1 LPEPYVP
8 DYLRLVLDQPS
19 NPSPDGSDESAL
31 VAQLRAGNE
40 TAFETLFR
48 AYYIQLVAFAVTYVR
63 TDDVAEEIVGDIFA
77 WLWDHRATWTPERS
91 IRAFLFGAVRN
102 RALNVQRDAA
112 SRHRAASRVADA
124 ATVWIGSTASSADD
138 AVQHRELY
146 DTVWNAVATLSERQR
161 TLLSLRWEDGMSW
174 AEIAAVLGMTPNAA
188 EILHRK
194 ALRALRDLL
203 PTRLR

>member
-1 LPEPYVP
+1 MP
-8 DYLRLVLDQPS
+8 DYLRLVLEQPS

-102 RALNVQRDAA
+102 RALNIQRDAA
-112 SRHRAASRVADA
+112 SRHRAAPRVADA
-124 ATVWIGSTASSADD
+124 ANVWTGSTAPSSDD
-138 AVQHRELY
+138 AVQRRELY

-188 EILHRK
+188 EVLHRK

>member
-1 LPEPYVP
+1 MP
-8 DYLRLVLDQPS
+8 DYLRLVLEQPS

-40 TAFETLFR
+40 TAFEALFR

-112 SRHRAASRVADA
+112 SRYRAASRVADA
-124 ATVWIGSTASSADD
+124 ANVWIGSTAPSSDD

-146 DTVWNAVATLSERQR
+146 DMVWNAVATLSERQR